1 MMKEQTICN
10 RKNWHW
16 PDCGQDCLLVGGFR
30 KGWRTKGWWVRDSS
44 FDKEEEEARAG
55 WMVSHPWFPVFA
67 FVRTKK
73 KKIAISVTRSHVRF
87 FREFLH
93 PSWTTLVFKLDCIV
107 KKKRFRN
114 VSVRIFVE
122 ERFLMYHFLVS
133 ILL

>member
-73 KKIAISVTRSHVRF
+73 NSYIRYTFARSIFSRISTSLLNHTH
-87 FREFLH
+87 LQIG
-93 PSWTTLVFKLDCIV
+93 LYCK

-122 ERFLMYHFLVS
+122 EKFLMYHFLVS

>member
-67 FVRTKK
+67 FVRIKK
-73 KKIAISVTRSHVRF
+73 NSYIRYTFARSIFSRISTSLLNHTH
-87 FREFLH
+87 LQIG
-93 PSWTTLVFKLDCIV
+93 LYC